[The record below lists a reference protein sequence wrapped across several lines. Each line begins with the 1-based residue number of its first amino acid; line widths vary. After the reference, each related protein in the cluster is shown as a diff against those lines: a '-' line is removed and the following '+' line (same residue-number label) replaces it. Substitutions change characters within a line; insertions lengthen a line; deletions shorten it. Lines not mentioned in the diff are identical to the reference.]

1 VANQNKELDLKKSLL
16 EAYAVNERMN
26 QYLLEHLD
34 DRAWRAEP
42 PGGKGRD
49 IAAIAAHMHNVR
61 HMWLTVSAKEVEGLR
76 IPSKIDRNACTRKEV
91 MDALAKSAE
100 CCLKL
105 LRVAIEKPDGKVKS
119 FRPDVVG
126 FLGYLIAHDA
136 HHRGQISMLARQSGY
151 PLPKQ
156 ADFGLWEW
164 GKLWRECGFGD

>member
-1 VANQNKELDLKKSLL
+1 MATRNKELDLKRALL

-26 QYLLEHLD
+26 QYLLEHVD

-49 IAAIAAHMHNVR
+49 IAAITAHMHNVR
-61 HMWLTVSAKEVEGLR
+61 HMWLTVSAKEIEGIR
-76 IPSKIDRNACTRKEV
+76 IPDKLDRNACTRKEA
-91 MDALAKSAE
+91 MGALTKSAE

-105 LRVAIEKPDGKVKS
+105 LGAAIERPDGKVKN

-126 FLGYLIAHDA
+126 FLGYLISHDA
-136 HHRGQISMLARQSGY
+136 HHRGQISMLARQCGY

-164 GKLWRECGFGD
+164 GKLWRECGFEE